1 MSASINPPLSALP
14 KSWWRERSVWVMLF
28 LGFSAGIPI
37 LLIFGTLSLW
47 LREAGVSRSTAT
59 YFSWAVLGYSFKFV
73 WAPLVDRL
81 PIPF

>member
-1 MSASINPPLSALP
+1 
-14 KSWWRERSVWVMLF
+14 MLF

-59 YFSWAVLGYSFKFV
+59 FFSWAILGYSFKFV
-73 WAPLVDRL
+73 WAPLVDTSAFVDIGFAISGYRL
-81 PIPF
+81 NHLDGHH